1 MLKTDIKKYDYID
14 ALRGLAILAV
24 VLVHSSQSVAP
35 NNAILLWL
43 MTQGQTGVQL
53 FYIAS
58 ALTLCMSWV
67 ARSSHEMFPVR
78 NFFIRRFF
86 RIAPLFYIAIL
97 FYISVNGFSPDYWSP
112 NGIKWWFAPTTA
124 LFLHGFHPETINSVV
139 PGGWSIAVE
148 MSFYLILPFLIVK
161 IKSIKTCLFFFIISL
176 ALYDLNKVIISHLF
190 FYPKDQQYL
199 VNNFS
204 FFSFLSQLPVF
215 LIGIFCYLILRN
227 NYPRKQIGSIGGLL
241 FFVLLFLFCY
251 PSSRIPPH
259 HFIAGGLFS
268 VFAILLSNWPT
279 RLLVNRVTIL
289 LGKLS
294 FSMYLAHFAVIMY
307 FHKLGFSNLFPKS
320 NSASLLHF
328 LCVILAAALVSF
340 FLYKYIEKP
349 GIGLG
354 KRLIEKL
361 DQNAARNTTI
371 TESEAFRELS

>member
-43 MTQGQTGVQL
+43 MTQGATGVQL

-58 ALTLCMSWV
+58 ALTLCMSWM
-67 ARSSHEMFPVR
+67 ARSSHEMFPAR

-161 IKSIKTCLFFFIISL
+161 IKSIKTCLFFL
-176 ALYDLNKVIISHLF
+176 
-190 FYPKDQQYL
+190 
-199 VNNFS
+199 
-204 FFSFLSQLPVF
+204 
-215 LIGIFCYLILRN
+215 
-227 NYPRKQIGSIGGLL
+227 
-241 FFVLLFLFCY
+241 
-251 PSSRIPPH
+251 
-259 HFIAGGLFS
+259 
-268 VFAILLSNWPT
+268 
-279 RLLVNRVTIL
+279 
-289 LGKLS
+289 
-294 FSMYLAHFAVIMY
+294 
-307 FHKLGFSNLFPKS
+307 
-320 NSASLLHF
+320 
-328 LCVILAAALVSF
+328 
-340 FLYKYIEKP
+340 
-349 GIGLG
+349 
-354 KRLIEKL
+354 
-361 DQNAARNTTI
+361 
-371 TESEAFRELS
+371 